1 LVRNR
6 LNGFQGGIRRAK
18 GEEPGPGEENGR

>member
-1 LVRNR
+1 LIRSR

-18 GEEPGPGEENGR
+18 GEEPGTGEENGR